1 MDQQEHIPGEKI
13 ENYLEENNGAFI
25 IECSSELPNA
35 PSSNLISSSRKV

>member
-1 MDQQEHIPGEKI
+1 MDQQEQIQGQKVD
-13 ENYLEENNGAFI
+13 NYLEEHNGAFI